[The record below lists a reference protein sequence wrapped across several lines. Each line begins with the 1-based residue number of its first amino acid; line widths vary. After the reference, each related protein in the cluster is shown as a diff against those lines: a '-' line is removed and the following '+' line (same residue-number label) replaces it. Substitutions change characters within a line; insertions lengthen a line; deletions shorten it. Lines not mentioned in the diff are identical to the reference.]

1 MRLTWIAA
9 AAAAATGMAVPA
21 IAGGE
26 WPDGPNK
33 LWFEG
38 LQRPDNHLNPSRKID
53 QKSLF
58 CCGIADTVKTK
69 FKVEPGDERYPE
81 DRWYAW
87 LKDDWVLVPSEKI
100 VPDFAPMGKP
110 TCFCSPAPFSALCD
124 RKEGSDDARSVI
136 TGYVSLANSRACR

>member
-69 FKVEPGDERYPE
+69 FKVEPGGRTLP
-81 DRWYAW
+81 RRSLVCLAKRR
-87 LKDDWVLVPSEKI
+87 LGPGTVGKD
-100 VPDFAPMGKP
+100 
-110 TCFCSPAPFSALCD
+110 CSRLC
-124 RKEGSDDARSVI
+124 A
-136 TGYVSLANSRACR
+136 